1 VGGDRSKS
9 ARADADVQ
17 SPEEVV
23 GLEADPGL
31 PGAAGPDRNGRT
43 PASTSVSLQSSRTE
57 RRRD

>member
-1 VGGDRSKS
+1 MGGDRSTS

-23 GLEADPGL
+23 GREAV
-31 PGAAGPDRNGRT
+31 PGAAGPDKNGRSA
-43 PASTSVSLQSSRTE
+43 ASTSVSLQSSRTE